1 MEKEGV
7 ISLRLNQ
14 EEIEKLDSHTQGQL
28 SRSQIVR
35 ILIQDFLQKPEEE
48 QREFLVK
55 RLFGK

>member
-1 MEKEGV
+1 MGKEGV
-7 ISLRLNQ
+7 IAVRLTQ
-14 EEIEKLDSHTQGQL
+14 EEISKLDLHTKGQL

-35 ILIQDFLQKPEEE
+35 TLIQDFLEKPEKQ